1 MQVNA
6 GGPPVVVG
14 VDGSQ
19 RALGAV
25 TWGTREAVRW
35 NAPLFL
41 IYAYDVPE
49 SGPRPRPS
57 ASDWIAARKQ
67 AADRLLRESMSV
79 AERVRPRPDITAES
93 VVDSP
98 IPLLLNRSHTAKMVV
113 LGSRGHNAFGDL
125 LVGSTATA
133 LAAHGHCPVAVI
145 RGSDATGR
153 AKAPVVAGV
162 DGSALSETAL
172 DRLLAWSRTAQLM
185 VAGSRGRGGFQ
196 GLLLGSTS
204 HALIHYAD
212 CPVLIARSPLPAP
225 RD

>member
-1 MQVNA
+1 MTRVFGDPAFADPAFGDPAFGDLVPFAADHRVREGDFMQVNA

-25 TWGTREAVRW
+25 TWGAREAVRW

-79 AERVRPRPDITAES
+79 AERYDPGRT
-93 VVDSP
+93 SP
-98 IPLLLNRSHTAKMVV
+98 P
-113 LGSRGHNAFGDL
+113 
-125 LVGSTATA
+125 
-133 LAAHGHCPVAVI
+133 
-145 RGSDATGR
+145 
-153 AKAPVVAGV
+153 
-162 DGSALSETAL
+162 
-172 DRLLAWSRTAQLM
+172 
-185 VAGSRGRGGFQ
+185 
-196 GLLLGSTS
+196 
-204 HALIHYAD
+204 
-212 CPVLIARSPLPAP
+212 SPLWTL
-225 RD
+225 RSRCC